1 MEKLNGKDVWVVRY
15 HEPDF
20 ADLEGV
26 YANRLTAIGSIMDVA
41 IENADIW
48 KNFRVDGMDSNPYLK
63 PGYYEPTWYVF
74 TFEVYDDIYP
84 NGVLHTGVTIQ
95 KMEIE

>member
-26 YANRLTAIGSIMDVA
+26 YANRLTAIGSIMDIA

-48 KNFRVDGMDSNPYLK
+48 KNFRVDVK

-74 TFEVYDDIYP
+74 AFEVYDDIYP
-84 NGVLHTGVTIQ
+84 NGVLHTCVSIQ
-95 KMEIE
+95 KMEIK